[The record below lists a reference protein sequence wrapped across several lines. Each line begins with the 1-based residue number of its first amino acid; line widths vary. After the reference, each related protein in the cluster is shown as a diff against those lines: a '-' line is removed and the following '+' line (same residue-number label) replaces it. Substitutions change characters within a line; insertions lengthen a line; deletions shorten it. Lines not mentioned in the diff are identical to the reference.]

1 MTTITLKVPDNKT
14 ETVFSFLKE
23 LPFGKVEKVPKE
35 KEKIFNSIKQGLKE
49 VRLIKEGK
57 VKAITLEQMYKEL
70 ENE

>member
-14 ETVFSFLKE
+14 KTVFSFLKE
-23 LPFGKVEKVPKE
+23 LPFGKVEKVSKE